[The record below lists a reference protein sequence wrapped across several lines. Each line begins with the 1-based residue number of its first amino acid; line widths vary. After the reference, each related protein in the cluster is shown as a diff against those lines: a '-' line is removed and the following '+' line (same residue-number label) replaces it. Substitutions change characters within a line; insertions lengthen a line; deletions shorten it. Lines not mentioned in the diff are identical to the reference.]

1 MRSHGSLHAISTE
14 FSALNMHNGRSLV
27 ALTITFFSYEGM
39 KGLVFFLHPNIEQQ
53 IAERRLDREKTDYHR
68 KWNLVELRCLRFI
81 LAVLRILI
89 ASNVISMCL

>member
-27 ALTITFFSYEGM
+27 ALTITFFRM

-53 IAERRLDREKTDYHR
+53 IAERRLNREKTDYHR

-89 ASNVISMCL
+89 ASNVIYMCL